1 MGACV
6 GGGTRGGWDW
16 RRAPATYSGMVA
28 TAAIPVGYSV
38 IDVDVAG
45 TKGRTQE
52 DTNRHD
58 RSDMLTSVCRIGE
71 K

>member
-1 MGACV
+1 
-6 GGGTRGGWDW
+6 
-16 RRAPATYSGMVA
+16 MVA

-45 TKGRTQE
+45 TEGRTQE